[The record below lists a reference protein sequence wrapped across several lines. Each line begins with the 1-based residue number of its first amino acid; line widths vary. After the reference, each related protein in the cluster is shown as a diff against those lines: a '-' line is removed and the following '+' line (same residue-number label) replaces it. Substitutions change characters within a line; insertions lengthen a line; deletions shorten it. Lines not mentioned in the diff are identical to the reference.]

1 MNANELRKGIYVRD
15 RSGKEMLIDFIDM
28 PNNKVGMNM
37 LVMGIP
43 VHPLT
48 EFIDYLQPIPL
59 TEEWL
64 LKFGFVKNDWTDGG
78 TIIYYGWQNGAVLLE
93 TDSNSSFFI
102 LDGKHEEFNNIK
114 HVHQLQNLYFALT
127 GEELTTKK

>member
-15 RSGKEMLIDFIDM
+15 RGGKEMLIDYIDM

-64 LKFGFVKNDWTDGG
+64 LKFGFKRNEPYCFIGIKKRIQLINIG
-78 TIIYYGWQNGAVLLE
+78 NKYFRLYYYN
-93 TDSNSSFFI
+93 TS
-102 LDGKHEEFNNIK
+102 IK
-114 HVHQLQNLYFALT
+114 IDIAHVHQLQNLYFALT
-127 GEELTTKK
+127 GEELIKTN